1 MPSTMGRTMPFTLK
15 PLPYDQAALE
25 PVISARTMEFHYG
38 KHHKGYVDKLNK
50 LTATAPLTNAQLEDV
65 IVRTWG
71 KPEQTKIF
79 DNAAQVWNHD
89 FFWQSMMPSG
99 GESTLGGSL
108 TRRIDAD
115 FGAYDKFEE
124 TFVGSAV
131 DHFGSGYAWLV
142 EEAGRLSV
150 ITTQDA
156 VPPIVLG
163 LRPLLT
169 CDLWEHAYYLD
180 HQNQREKFV
189 RGFLEKLANW
199 DFAEAQLT
207 ATHAKPPAQRPEARL

>member
-1 MPSTMGRTMPFTLK
+1 MPFTLK
-15 PLPYDQAALE
+15 PLPYEKNALE
-25 PVISARTMEFHYG
+25 PVISARTMEFHYS

-50 LTATAPLTNAQLEDV
+50 LTADTPLVSAGLEDV

-89 FFWQSMMPSG
+89 FFWQSMMPAG
-99 GESTLGGSL
+99 GESGLGGSFA
-108 TRRIDAD
+108 RRIDAD
-115 FGAYDKFEE
+115 FGAYEKFEE
-124 TFVGSAV
+124 TFVSAAV
-131 DHFGSGYAWLV
+131 DHFGSGYAWLI

-163 LRPLLT
+163 LRPLLA

-180 HQNQREKFV
+180 YQNAREKFV
-189 RGFLEKLANW
+189 RSFLEKLVNW
-199 DFAEAQLT
+199 DFAEDQLT
-207 ATHAKPPAQRPEARL
+207 VTHAKPAQRPEVRL

>member
-1 MPSTMGRTMPFTLK
+1 MPFTLK
-15 PLPYDQAALE
+15 ALPYGKNALE

-50 LTATAPLTNAQLEDV
+50 LTAQTPHAGAPLEEV

-89 FFWQSMMPSG
+89 FFWASMMPSG

-108 TRRIDAD
+108 ARRIDAD
-115 FGAYDKFEE
+115 FGAYEKFEE
-124 TFVGSAV
+124 TFVAAAV
-131 DHFGSGYAWLV
+131 DHFGCGYAWLV

-150 ITTQDA
+150 VTMQDA
-156 VPPIVLG
+156 VPPIVVG

-180 HQNQREKFV
+180 HQNEREKFV
-189 RGFLEKLANW
+189 
-199 DFAEAQLT
+199 
-207 ATHAKPPAQRPEARL
+207 